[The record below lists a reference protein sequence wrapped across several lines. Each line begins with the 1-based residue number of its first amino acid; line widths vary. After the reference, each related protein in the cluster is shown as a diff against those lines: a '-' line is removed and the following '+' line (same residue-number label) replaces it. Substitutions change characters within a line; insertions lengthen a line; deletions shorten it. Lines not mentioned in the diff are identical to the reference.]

1 MHGDDTVELVDI
13 VTLAGRTTTTRL
25 LIRRSAEI
33 VDSNRTASAVRLVPV
48 KTARLGYHSIS
59 FHH

>member
-33 VDSNRTASAVRLVPV
+33 VDSKSDSKRRP
-48 KTARLGYHSIS
+48 ARAYEDRPAGIP
-59 FHH
+59 FN